1 MEQAPCAGSA
11 ERGARPK
18 PIDAIGPAPH
28 ARRGDWGDEALR
40 NRWAILAILFVVRL
54 TIAFQFQSV
63 AAVAPLLE
71 KTFGVGLADIGIL
84 IGLYFTPGLVLA
96 LPGGAIG
103 RTLGDKPT
111 TIAALL
117 LMTVGSLVMA
127 TTDIWDWQMAG
138 RLVSGAGGVLLT
150 VQLTKMGTDSFTGKE
165 IATAMAIFV
174 NSWPAGVAISL
185 LVLPAIGS
193 AYGASAVFLAAG
205 ALTAIG
211 TVLITLYQPPPG
223 VTASA
228 TSSAR
233 LDSLALLAVIV
244 AGAIWGLYNV
254 GFAMIF
260 SFGPSLLAERGWSIA
275 AAGSAISVVMWLS
288 VISVPAGG
296 YLADR
301 FKRPFLLDCSQ
312 PRGGRPAG
320 LADPVRCRDHDP
332 CADRPGRRPSGR
344 ADHEPCRPRA
354 RAGNTGDRDGRV
366 LHSLLCCDDAGAGG
380 GRPARQI
387 GRDRRRRARPRRAD
401 SAGLP
406 APDVAFRTHCFC
418 SSPPHPILTR
428 H

>member
-1 MEQAPCAGSA
+1 M
-11 ERGARPK
+11 
-18 PIDAIGPAPH
+18 
-28 ARRGDWGDEALR
+28 R
-40 NRWAILAILFVVRL
+40 NRWGILAILFFVRL

-63 AAVAPLLE
+63 AAVAPLLQQ
-71 KTFGVGLADIGIL
+71 TFGVGLADIGIL
-84 IGLYFTPGLVLA
+84 IGLYFTPGVVLA

-103 RTLGDKPT
+103 RALGDKPT

-127 TTDIWDWQMAG
+127 ATDIWGWQMAG
-138 RLVSGAGGVLLT
+138 RLASGAGGVLLT
-150 VQLTKMGTDSFTGKE
+150 VQLTKMGTDWFAGKE

-185 LVLPAIGS
+185 LVLPATGT

-211 TVLITLYQPPPG
+211 TVLIMFYQPPPG
-223 VTASA
+223 STVSA
-228 TSSAR
+228 AGPAR
-233 LDSLALLAVIV
+233 LDPLALLAVII

-301 FKRPFLLDCSQ
+301 FKRPFILAIAASLAVAALLAWLTRSDAVITILVLIGLI
-312 PRGGRPAG
+312 GGHPAG
-320 LADPVRCRDHDP
+320 PIMSLA
-332 CADRPGRRPSGR
+332 A
-344 ADHEPCRPRA
+344 
-354 RAGNTGDRDGRV
+354 RV
-366 LHSLLCCDDAGAGG
+366 LVPETRAIGMGVFYTLFYAAMMLGPAVAGRLAK
-380 GRPARQI
+380 
-387 GRDRRRRARPRRAD
+387 
-401 SAGLP
+401 SAGTAAAALDLGALTVLACP
-406 APDVAFRTHCFC
+406 PLMWLFERIVSVRHRRTQ
-418 SSPPHPILTR
+418 S
-428 H
+428 